1 MSWTYA
7 LIFLAG
13 MCLSGCSTTM
23 GSFVEYSEKPY
34 TESSRTGDLL
44 RGVPDLDQEKITIAT
59 TSNASDFGD
68 TIGARS
74 ESGGASNGHGGL
86 IG

>member
-1 MSWTYA
+1 MWAYV

-44 RGVPDLDQEKITIAT
+44 RGIPDLDQEKITIAIY
-59 TSNASDFGD
+59 DFPDRTGQRKPN
-68 TIGARS
+68 TKFSQLSTAVTQGP
-74 ESGGASNGHGGL
+74 
-86 IG
+86 

>member
-1 MSWTYA
+1 MWAYV

-34 TESSRTGDLL
+34 IESSRTGDLL
-44 RGVPDLDQEKITIAT
+44 RGIPDLDQEKITIA
-59 TSNASDFGD
+59 
-68 TIGARS
+68 I
-74 ESGGASNGHGGL
+74 
-86 IG
+86 